1 MKKLEDFQAEKA
13 EIKSIYGGLMS
24 IEADAATKK
33 VEYCT
38 CSSGHS
44 HTDHTSTDV

>member
-13 EIKSIYGGLMS
+13 EIKSIYGGLMA
-24 IEADAATKK
+24 IEADATKE

-38 CSSGHS
+38 CSSGHY
-44 HTDHTSTDV
+44 HTDHTTYDK